1 MKVFG
6 VRLGSG
12 KDKVKE
18 VKDEGDELN
27 RMGQTHLLLLVK
39 ELLCTMPPSFRDGQA
54 GITGITGIDREQQG
68 PVGLVADT
76 SLDS

>member
-54 GITGITGIDREQQG
+54 GITGIDREQQG